1 MCGLAVSRG
10 VCHTWANGREG
21 AATRLGRDTMEY
33 IDTTIYLAPCS
44 PIFGV
49 FDCTRAFF
57 TEDEAREYVAECGL
71 PHCVAVKKIALREYL
86 DNPTN

>member
-1 MCGLAVSRG
+1 
-10 VCHTWANGREG
+10 
-21 AATRLGRDTMEY
+21 MEY

-57 TEDEAREYVAECGL
+57 TEEEAREYARECDL
-71 PHCVAVKKIALREYL
+71 PHCVAIKKIALREYL
-86 DNPTN
+86 GNPTD